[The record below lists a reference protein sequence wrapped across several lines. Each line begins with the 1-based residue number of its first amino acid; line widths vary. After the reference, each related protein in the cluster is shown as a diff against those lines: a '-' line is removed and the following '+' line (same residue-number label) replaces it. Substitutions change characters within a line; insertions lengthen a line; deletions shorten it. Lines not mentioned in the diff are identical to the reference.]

1 MAKPEKPRSGF
12 VIKLSNETAQKL
24 AEEEQLA
31 KSEAIIRANETDGK
45 NENVTGEKQ
54 ETSVEVS
61 STETTDAKPTDASSS
76 NEENTEKDSSDAA
89 NPEWGDYAPFIT
101 YEGEDAI
108 YTDPSTKQRYTWSQD
123 TNSWATK
130 DEDTSRVYSYE
141 DDTHVYTEAD
151 GSKSFWDEKKK
162 AWLPKVDDDF
172 LAFYQMSYG
181 FIENK
186 AEEKKD
192 EKAKEV
198 QKKSKSDNPP
208 GLKRKVDPTWFEQSE
223 EKNTKVYVS
232 NLPLDIN
239 EEDFVNFM
247 QKCGLVERDPTNQK
261 MKVKLYIDKDQNC
274 FKGDALCTYIKIESV
289 DLALKLLDGC
299 DFKGHKVKV
308 EKASFQLKGEY
319 NPALKPKKKRK
330 KELEKLKKMQ
340 QKLFDWRPE
349 KFIGERSKHERIVIV
364 KNLFHPA
371 DFDNEVQLI
380 LDYQQDLRE
389 ECGKSGEVR
398 KVVIYDRHPEGVA
411 QITMKEPE
419 QADAVVALING
430 RWFGKKQITAEIWDG
445 RTKYRIA
452 ETEADLN
459 KRVDKWG
466 RFLEGKEDDD
476 KKDGENKTDDAKVS
490 SKTTDVSEDTTK
502 SVEDDAMDTK
512 NVPDISID
520 TTNIIDESTDTTNI
534 IDDSTDT
541 PKAVA
546 DCTDTT
552 NSSTGTT
559 NIIDDST
566 DTPKAVVDCTDTT
579 NSFDDSMGN
588 METCLTDKAN

>member
-1 MAKPEKPRSGF
+1 MAKPEKPKSGF
-12 VIKLSNETAQKL
+12 VIKLTNETAQKL
-24 AEEEQLA
+24 AEEEKLA
-31 KSEAIIRANETDGK
+31 KCKSEARISPNETDPK
-45 NENVTGEKQ
+45 NEDENVTEEKQ
-54 ETSVEVS
+54 ETSSEVS
-61 STETTDAKPTDASSS
+61 STDIDETTYSKPTDATSR
-76 NEENTEKDSSDAA
+76 NEKNTSKDSEKDTSDAS

-101 YEGEDAI
+101 YEGEEAI

-123 TNSWATK
+123 TNTWATK

-151 GSKSFWDEKKK
+151 GSKSFWDEEKK
-162 AWLPKVDDDF
+162 AWIPKVDDDF

-192 EKAKEV
+192 ETVKEV
-198 QKKSKSDNPP
+198 QKKPDNTP
-208 GLKRKVDPTWFEQSE
+208 GLKRKVEPTWFEQSE

-239 EEDFVNFM
+239 EEEFVNFM

-299 DFKGHKVKV
+299 DFKGNKVKV

-364 KNLFHPA
+364 KNLFHPT

-452 ETEADLN
+452 ETDADLN

-466 RFLEGKEDDD
+466 KFLEGKEDDD

-490 SKTTDVSEDTTK
+490 PETTDGSEDTTK
-502 SVEDDAMDTK
+502 SVADDAMDTK
-512 NVPDISID
+512 IADISTDISKTIETID
-520 TTNIIDESTDTTNI
+520 SSKATADSTKTTKVIDDSMNIIKAIADGTDTTVAFV
-534 IDDSTDT
+534 DSTD
-541 PKAVA
+541 KA
-546 DCTDTT
+546 
-552 NSSTGTT
+552 
-559 NIIDDST
+559 
-566 DTPKAVVDCTDTT
+566 
-579 NSFDDSMGN
+579 
-588 METCLTDKAN
+588 METDPTEPTSDKAA